1 MAHAQLDVSFAVLWR
16 ERFVL
21 PRRHVLVGL
30 LTAPR
35 RQGPPSS
42 RVDPELIVDMIF
54 GAMWYRLLVEHAPL
68 DDALADGLARAATA
82 DLLDGCRS

>member
-1 MAHAQLDVSFAVLWR
+1 MAHAQLDVIFAVLWR

-42 RVDPELIVDMIF
+42 RVDPELIVDMTS
-54 GAMWYRLLVEHAPL
+54 GHVVSPPRR
-68 DDALADGLARAATA
+68 ARTA
-82 DLLDGCRS
+82 RRRPG